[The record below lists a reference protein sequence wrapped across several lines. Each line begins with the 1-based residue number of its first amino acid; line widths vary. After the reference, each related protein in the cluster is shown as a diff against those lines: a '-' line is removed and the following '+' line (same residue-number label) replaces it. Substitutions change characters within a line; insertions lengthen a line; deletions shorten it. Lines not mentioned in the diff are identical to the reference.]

1 MKETVPIEQKILL
14 AGKESFGSQFFE
26 SRSEKLVTL
35 PVRTS
40 PDVEIENTNK
50 LRGFCKEI

>member
-1 MKETVPIEQKILL
+1 MKETVPIELNILL
-14 AGKESFGSQFFE
+14 VGKESYGSQFFE
-26 SRSEKLVTL
+26 SRPEKFVTQ

-50 LRGFCKEI
+50 LCGFCKDI